1 MATAGAIRPLLAGVA
16 GGVGGVL
23 ITQLLSQNKGV
34 SPVADVTFEEPPRN
48 ILASGRAGE
57 ILKFGAPKE
66 VMEPLVYKNHVLA
79 YDSARRVPKWVAEHL
94 SKDVASRE
102 QVANRKGVNFV
113 PDPTVPKEFS
123 SDNRDYWGSGW
134 SRGHMAP
141 AGNNKHCQE
150 SMNQTFFYTNVV
162 PQDLDNNGNYWN
174 RLEIWCRNL
183 VKQYQDVWITSGPL
197 WLPIE
202 EPSKE
207 EENTTPSDRVADKPS
222 GDADNA
228 NTVTK
233 KTRKVRPPRPAA
245 RQISY
250 PVIGPNQVS
259 VPTHLYKVVVV
270 SDPSLVGPQLA
281 AFVVPNKPVENVP
294 LTEFQVTLNKLEREL
309 GLIFHPGLDRSTVG
323 DLCKHDGCHLQNY
336 KEFQQFFW
344 NRRLSSPWNL
354 GNLEKDW
361 AEATRKGVVTPALK
375 KVYLES
381 KEKLIL
387 KEKEKNN
394 PAVAA

>member
-1 MATAGAIRPLLAGVA
+1 MATANALRPLLAGLT
-16 GGVGGVL
+16 GGLGGVL
-23 ITQLLSQNKGV
+23 ISQLLSQKEAA
-34 SPVADVTFEEPPRN
+34 PVPDVTFEEPTHNR
-48 ILASGRAGE
+48 LSTGRAGE

-66 VMEPLVYKNHVLA
+66 GVSGPLVYKNHVLA

-94 SKDVASRE
+94 SREVAARE
-102 QVANRKGVNFV
+102 QVANRKGVNFG

-141 AGNNKHCQE
+141 AGNNKHCQD

-197 WLPIE
+197 WLPVE
-202 EPSKE
+202 EASKE
-207 EENTTPSDRVADKPS
+207 ENANDDQSDKVEDG
-222 GDADNA
+222 GDAE
-228 NTVTK
+228 K
-233 KTRKVRPPRPAA
+233 KKKRKVRPPRPPA
-245 RQISY
+245 RRMSY

-270 SDPSLVGPQLA
+270 SDPSLEGLQLA
-281 AFVVPNKPVENVP
+281 AFVVPNEPVEDRH
-294 LTEFQVTLNKLEREL
+294 LTEFQVDLKKLERES
-309 GLIFHPGLDRSTVG
+309 GLTFHPELDKSTVG
-323 DLCKHDGCHLQNY
+323 DLCKQDGCNLQNY

-344 NRRLSSPWNL
+344 SRRLSSPWNL
-354 GNLEKDW
+354 RNLEKDW
-361 AEATRKGVVTPALK
+361 AEATRKGVATPALE
-375 KVYLES
+375 KVYQES
-381 KEKLIL
+381 KEKLVL
-387 KEKEKNN
+387 KEREAQSNT
-394 PAVAA
+394 AVAA